1 MRHAF
6 RTTAVSTRGRR
17 DLRRQAWRRIRKAWA
32 RHRRVLLAG
41 LGCIL
46 LGNAI
51 GLTAPTVVR
60 HAVDDLVRATT
71 AEKFF
76 RYGLLVILIALGQG
90 IFLFWQRRLLVGM
103 SRDIEYELRNEFFAH
118 LQRQGPR
125 FFHEYR
131 TGDLMS
137 RATNDLN
144 AVRMLVGPALMYA
157 THALVVF
164 TLVLPLMIRVSG
176 RLTLLALLSLPLVSI
191 ATRLFG
197 ARIHDHFER
206 IQEQLAR
213 LSTKAQENFAG
224 VRVVRAYGQEEAER
238 RAFRALNQEY
248 VRRNLRLIRVTGL
261 FYPTLATFIGLGSAA
276 VLWYGGRLTLEGRIS
291 VGQFVEFNLYL
302 ARLIWPVIA
311 LGWVVNLAERGMAG
325 MERIVEVLEREPEDH
340 PRTAPLLRTS
350 DDGEIA
356 GERIEIRN
364 LTFSYDGRA
373 PALRD
378 LSLTIESGEIVAI
391 VGRTGS
397 GKTTLVNLLARL
409 YEPPPGTIFVDGRD
423 IRTIPRKRW
432 RAALGVVP
440 QEPFLFSMSI
450 AENIAFGVS
459 ESPQGAPSERE
470 IEEAARWAGVEEEI
484 REFPEGFRTIVGE
497 RGITLSGGQKQRVA
511 IARAL
516 LRRPRI
522 LILDDAFS
530 AVDAHT
536 EVRILTHVRT
546 LLVRHPAE
554 TAVGGLRMVLLIS
567 HRLWTVRD
575 ADRIFVLDRG
585 RLIEHGTHE
594 ELLARGGLYA
604 ELYEEQLLEAELATN
619 E

>member
-1 MRHAF
+1 M
-6 RTTAVSTRGRR
+6 
-17 DLRRQAWRRIRKAWA
+17 
-32 RHRRVLLAG
+32 
-41 LGCIL
+41 
-46 LGNAI
+46 
-51 GLTAPTVVR
+51 APTVVR

-90 IFLFWQRRLLVGM
+90 VFLFWQRRLLVGM
-103 SRDIEYELRNEFFAH
+103 SRDIEYELRNEVFAH

-164 TLVLPLMIRVSG
+164 ALVLPLMIRVSG

-224 VRVVRAYGQEEAER
+224 VRVVRAYRQEEAER
-238 RAFRALNQEY
+238 RAFRALNREY

-276 VLWYGGRLTLEGRIS
+276 VLWYGGRLALEGRIS

-302 ARLIWPVIA
+302 VRLIWPVIA
-311 LGWVVNLAERGMAG
+311 LGWVVNLVERGMAG
-325 MERIVEVLEREPEDH
+325 MERIVEILERDSED
-340 PRTAPLLRTS
+340 RTRTIPLLRAP
-350 DDGEIA
+350 DDGKIA
-356 GERIEIRN
+356 GGKIEIRN

-378 LSLTIESGEIVAI
+378 LSLTIEPGEIVAI

-423 IRTIPRKRW
+423 LRTIPLKQW

-450 AENIAFGVS
+450 AENIAFGAYGAS
-459 ESPQGAPSERE
+459 EQE
-470 IEEAARWAGVEEEI
+470 IEEAARWAGLEEEI

-497 RGITLSGGQKQRVA
+497 RGIMLSGGQKQRVA

-530 AVDAHT
+530 AMDAQT
-536 EVRILTHVRT
+536 EARILTQVRR
-546 LLVRHPAE
+546 LMARHPME
-554 TAVGGLRMVLLIS
+554 MSVGGLRMVLLIS

-604 ELYEEQLLEAELATN
+604 ELYEEQLLEAELATS

>member
-6 RTTAVSTRGRR
+6 WTTAVPTRGRR
-17 DLRRQAWRRIRKAWA
+17 DLRRQAWRRIWKAWA
-32 RHRRVLLAG
+32 RHRRVLVAG

-90 IFLFWQRRLLVGM
+90 VFLFWQRRLLVGM

-164 TLVLPLMIRVSG
+164 ALVLPLMIRVSG

-224 VRVVRAYGQEEAER
+224 VRVVRAYGQEEVER
-238 RAFRALNQEY
+238 RAFRALNREY

-261 FYPTLATFIGLGSAA
+261 FYPTLAVLIGLGSAA
-276 VLWYGGRLTLEGRIS
+276 VLWYGGRLALEGRIS

-325 MERIVEVLEREPEDH
+325 MERIVEILERDSED
-340 PRTAPLLRTS
+340 RTRTIPLLRVS
-350 DDGEIA
+350 EDEEIA
-356 GERIEIRN
+356 GGKIEIRN

-373 PALRD
+373 PAVRD
-378 LSLTIESGEIVAI
+378 LSLTIEPGEIVAI

-423 IRTIPRKRW
+423 LRTIPLKQW
-432 RAALGVVP
+432 RATLGVVP

-450 AENIAFGVS
+450 AENIAFGAYGAS
-459 ESPQGAPSERE
+459 EQE
-470 IEEAARWAGVEEEI
+470 IEEAARWAGLEEEI

-511 IARAL
+511 IARAF

-530 AVDAHT
+530 AMDAQT
-536 EVRILTHVRT
+536 EARILAHVRM
-546 LLVRHPAE
+546 LMARHPAK
-554 TAVGGLRMVLLIS
+554 TSVGGLRMVLLVS

-604 ELYEEQLLEAELATN
+604 ELYEEQLLEAELATS